1 MTHAKTEAAATTA
14 AAACGM
20 PQLAAASPLLLIP
33 LAVCGNFRLK
43 V

>member
-1 MTHAKTEAAATTA
+1 MTHAKTEADAAA

-20 PQLAAASPLLLIP
+20 PQLAAASPLLLIR